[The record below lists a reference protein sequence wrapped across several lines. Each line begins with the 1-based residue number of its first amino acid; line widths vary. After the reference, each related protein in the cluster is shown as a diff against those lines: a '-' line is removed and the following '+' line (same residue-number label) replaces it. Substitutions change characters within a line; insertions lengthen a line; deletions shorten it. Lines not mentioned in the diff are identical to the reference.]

1 MAEKYFDYCL
11 LVLFGICIA
20 ATTICLI
27 ILRYTKSKLINQK
40 YLITNLLIEEI
51 LFCAIHSM
59 LTYQNLNVIRL
70 PQEFESIVLFVRI
83 VIAFVYIATM
93 HYISLDRLFE
103 VYFHLSYPVR
113 FTKKVILHVI
123 IGIWLGGL
131 LLALILQLL
140 MRYQYNMNEILLGAF
155 YFYFTTDVS
164 CIIIAIITYS
174 YLYLKFRQ
182 TNKVTMRQSRRF
194 QNSFKSPKFQL
205 PCLIILSYLLLDIP
219 ASILSVITYW
229 LGLQSIIYRKIGL
242 ILAAFGILSN
252 CCIYVLC
259 NPSAREILVRKL
271 TYLKSVFNDRL
282 STKRAT
288 LTFSHRS
295 KIPKIIVHDAPN
307 GSITV
312 SESIVYENTHTDERS
327 KFNGHKNY
335 DHDSK
340 KKISQFTK
348 VEYTK
353 KNDANYT
360 S

>member
-11 LVLFGICIA
+11 LVLFGICIV
-20 ATTICLI
+20 ATTTCLI
-27 ILRYTKSKLINQK
+27 ILRYAKYKLINQK
-40 YLITNLLIEEI
+40 YLITNLLVEEI

-70 PQEFESIVLFVRI
+70 PQKFESIVLFVRI

-103 VYFHLSYPVR
+103 VYFHLSYPAR
-113 FTKKVILHVI
+113 FTKKVFLYVI

-131 LLALILQLL
+131 LLALTLQLL

-164 CIIIAIITYS
+164 CIIVAIITYS

-182 TNKVTMRQSRRF
+182 INKVTKRQSQRF
-194 QNSFKSPKFQL
+194 QNSFKSSKFQL
-205 PCLIILSYLLLDIP
+205 PCLIILSYLLFDIP
-219 ASILSVITYW
+219 ASLLSVITYW
-229 LGLQSIIYRKIGL
+229 LGFQSIIYRKIGL

-259 NPSAREILVRKL
+259 NPSAREILIRKL
-271 TYLKSVFNDRL
+271 AYLKIVFNDRV

-288 LTFSHRS
+288 MTFIRRS
-295 KIPKIIVHDAPN
+295 NLPKIIVHDAPN

-312 SESIVYENTHTDERS
+312 SESIVYENAHTNENN
-327 KFNGHKNY
+327 KFNGQSNYGHNNKKN
-335 DHDSK
+335 
-340 KKISQFTK
+340 ISQITK

-353 KNDANYT
+353 KDNTN
-360 S
+360 